1 MIEKIETNKDIDSN
15 RESLNEIERQFVA
28 SHPQAFESLKDDL
41 ELQVIEQIY
50 LSHPDEPFNLR
61 LRETI
66 TSDGTSYTAT
76 LKDRGTLTTEGLS
89 RREIETPISQ
99 QAYTYYKSSGAY
111 PFLRKL
117 RAEPEPG
124 VVVDWCEGL
133 SAPIIE
139 IEASANQDYY
149 EQNRHLLIDRT
160 GSPEVSSEQLAHNLS
175 PNMLPGTPEAITPQE
190 ILARI
195 MALRREGTDSIV
207 VGISGRS
214 GSGKTTIA
222 KSLLELAGH
231 YLTTARISTDDYHRG
246 KTWLENTYG
255 QPWTNWDAPEVY
267 DTKQLNFD
275 LFQLSQGVSINSYAF
290 DLATEEPV
298 ITGRIEP
305 SELIIVEGIYA
316 GSSDLRDTRHLH
328 VAVPTPL
335 ATSVGR
341 RIVRDMNH
349 LNDSF
354 ASPQAILRYQL
365 EVAEPTYRA
374 QK

>member
-1 MIEKIETNKDIDSN
+1 MIEKIDTNKDIDPN

-195 MALRREGTDSIV
+195 MALRREGTDPIV

>member
-195 MALRREGTDSIV
+195 MALRREGTDPIV

>member
-1 MIEKIETNKDIDSN
+1 MIEKIDTNKDIDSN

-195 MALRREGTDSIV
+195 MALRREGTDPIV